1 LLSTGG
7 NGTLPEPGQLP
18 GPVPAV
24 AAAATSAGTGHEHA
38 FLPAPAA
45 RIHGTSSVL
54 YGASSARATA
64 STYDPGYS
72 PD

>member
-1 LLSTGG
+1 MLSAGG
-7 NGTLPEPGQLP
+7 NNTLPEPGQLP

-38 FLPAPAA
+38 FLAAPAA
-45 RIHGTSSVL
+45 RIHPTSSL
-54 YGASSARATA
+54 LHGSSSASAIA